1 MLNIHLFLSPIKNES
16 RLEKEVSSL
25 LSRNIVDKILVF
37 GYWEEGLEEV
47 ECRSEKLEIH
57 RTKLPSDTTKRT
69 GLLKKV
75 YAYISLFTFLN
86 RFIKFCKINKPD
98 IISVHNPVL
107 LPVAYFV
114 VKRTKAKLIYVPHEL
129 EVERTGLKGILKK
142 VTIWIEKKYIYK
154 CDGLTVVC
162 EPIKEWYENNYKIEG
177 VGVVPNIP
185 VNPFYNQSFQK
196 KNLFREEFQIP
207 QDEIIFIYQGVLSE
221 ARGIDDLITVFRS
234 VNKNKHLVLM
244 GYGEMEDELI
254 EIANDEPNIHF
265 KSAVPPKDII
275 KYSSSA
281 DVGLFFNTK
290 EMTLSYQYS
299 MPNKF
304 FEYAV
309 GRLLIVV
316 SDNFIEQSRLI
327 KKENLGL
334 TVKPALKELEKT
346 VNDLTKEIIEEKVQ
360 ASEDYRKL
368 VSWKNN
374 EEVIEDVYKGKLKLK
389 RIG

>member
-16 RLEKEVSSL
+16 RLEKEVNSL
-25 LSRNIVDKILVF
+25 LSRKIVDKILVF
-37 GYWEEGLEEV
+37 GYWKEGLEEI
-47 ECRSEKLEIH
+47 ERRSEKFEIH

-69 GLLKKV
+69 GVLKKV
-75 YAYISLFTFLN
+75 YAYISLFAFLN

-114 VKRTKAKLIYVPHEL
+114 VKKTKAKLMYVPHEL
-129 EVERTGLKGILKK
+129 EVERTGLKGLLKK
-142 VTIWIEKKYIYK
+142 ITIWIENKYIYK

-162 EPIKEWYENNYKIEG
+162 EPIKEWYENHYKIEG
-177 VGVVPNIP
+177 IGVVPNIP

-196 KNLFREEFQIP
+196 QNLFREEFQIP

-234 VNKNKHLVLM
+234 VDKNKHLVLM
-244 GYGEMEDELI
+244 GYGEMEEELI
-254 EIANDEPNIHF
+254 KISKEESNIHF
-265 KSAVPPKDII
+265 KPAVLPKDII

-309 GRLLIVV
+309 GRLLIIV

-327 KKENLGL
+327 NEEKLGL
-334 TVKPALKELEKT
+334 TVKPVL
-346 VNDLTKEIIEEKVQ
+346 NDLIKTINSLTKNKIEEKVQ
-360 ASEDYRKL
+360 ASEEYRKL

-374 EEVIEDVYKGKLKLK
+374 EGIIEDVYKGKLKLK
-389 RIG
+389 RKG